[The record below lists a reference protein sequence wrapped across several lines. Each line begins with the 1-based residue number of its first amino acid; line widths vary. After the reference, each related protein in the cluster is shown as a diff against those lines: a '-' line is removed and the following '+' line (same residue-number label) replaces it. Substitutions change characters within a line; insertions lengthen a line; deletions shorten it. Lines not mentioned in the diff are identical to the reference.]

1 MVVLW
6 MVVVVVIVAAASAV
20 VGRGGS
26 RATFDMN
33 CSITQNE
40 L

>member
-6 MVVVVVIVAAASAV
+6 MVVVVVIVAVASVV
-20 VGRGGS
+20 VGRSGS
-26 RATFDMN
+26 RETFNVN
-33 CSITQNE
+33 CSVTQNK